1 MKNTHSLV
9 LSVSTIKDIDKLKEN
24 TKYINI
30 DITNCTHEVIE
41 YFLKH
46 GENYLYSETIE
57 NNKGYIYVVYDNFYR
72 AETIINAIYASM
84 PNDLNDLEIARYL
97 YTSIAKYVFFDINI
111 IPEKN
116 ESYSFSLIN
125 QIGNI
130 WGSLSLGRVTKS
142 SISKIYYYLC
152 KRLNIDNSIEIDN
165 DKELYKVFFVLIYEE
180 LSSNDPQISFKIKEA
195 IFTLIDLL
203 QAAFNDESEMI
214 LEETINEEIP
224 QNIYEEENH
233 WDIPEEKETQKTL
246 IEEKNIIINDFEEK
260 ISNSF
265 IIHNKKYLEEF
276 IRRKNLI
283 PYQCNI
289 CGLSEWQNE
298 PLQLELDSL
307 DGIYNNLNLNNLRF
321 LCPNCY
327 SQVGHFN

>member
-1 MKNTHSLV
+1 MAYLPMTQDVIKFMNKDFDKDNIISYQMLITLFGKLFANEKDFLNDPSDRMGLSHFVENFLRKNDFQTIV
-9 LSVSTIKDIDKLKEN
+9 TIKDLNLIFN
-24 TKYINI
+24 NNQPY
-30 DITNCTHEVIE
+30 DI
-41 YFLKH
+41 
-46 GENYLYSETIE
+46 
-57 NNKGYIYVVYDNFYR
+57 
-72 AETIINAIYASM
+72 
-84 PNDLNDLEIARYL
+84 
-97 YTSIAKYVFFDINI
+97 
-111 IPEKN
+111 
-116 ESYSFSLIN
+116 
-125 QIGNI
+125 
-130 WGSLSLGRVTKS
+130 
-142 SISKIYYYLC
+142 
-152 KRLNIDNSIEIDN
+152 N